1 MFWEFSL
8 FRIYHQVL
16 ARLDLS
22 LFFHSCA
29 RAKSFP
35 QSPSKVCQYPAPL
48 HATHRQL
55 NGDEVQLNCLRRPL
69 SWVNLSLWFVTQC
82 SKTAPTSRALC
93 DSPYGQ
99 TKQDFFKWHGY
110 RITSLYSVCEFGRA
124 RGTGGRSPVL
134 LWRTPGLAP
143 TSESL
148 TLVISIWW
156 RELGPRAGRDEG
168 SDC

>member
-1 MFWEFSL
+1 M
-8 FRIYHQVL
+8 
-16 ARLDLS
+16 S

-35 QSPSKVCQYPAPL
+35 QSPSKVCQYPAHL

-55 NGDEVQLNCLRRPL
+55 NGDEVQLNCLRRLL

-82 SKTAPTSRALC
+82 LNLLKIHFLNDSCRTAPTSRPLC

-124 RGTGGRSPVL
+124 RGTGDRSPVL